1 MRRKGK
7 YMDVR
12 NCKECKRLFN
22 YIGGPQLCDACKD
35 KLEDKFQEVKEYLW
49 ENPKATVAEIS
60 EAKEVST
67 NQLRQWIREERLQL
81 ADDSPIA
88 ITCENCGTKIIT
100 GRYCQECKNKMARG
114 LTKEFGLE
122 KKAPEPEPA
131 KKQDSSN
138 KMRFLQQ

>member
-1 MRRKGK
+1 
-7 YMDVR
+7 MDVR

-88 ITCENCGTKIIT
+88 ITCENCGKKIIT

-114 LTKEFGLE
+114 LTEEFGLG
-122 KKAPEPEPA
+122 KKAPDPEPS
-131 KKQDSSN
+131 KRQDSSN